1 MMCFIVPYKTSFE
14 LSSCKANFTSIFE
27 GLLVVQGDARQ
38 GPCRFRPIRNGL
50 GGGFA
55 LEFIPDV
62 RHEVEEENSA
72 ANVNGQR

>member
-1 MMCFIVPYKTSFE
+1 MMSFIVPYKTSFG
-14 LSSCKANFTSIFE
+14 LSSCKDHFTSIFE
-27 GLLVVQGDARQ
+27 GLLVVKGDARQ
-38 GPCRFRPIRNGL
+38 APCRFCPIRNGL

-55 LEFIPDV
+55 LELIPDV